1 VSVVPQS
8 CDRSDPAVV
17 VKSRMQ
23 HMDMFNNTIMNKSMS
38 KGVKDDGAIITT
50 TTTTI
55 IITTIASIIT
65 PIAIIITIIVAI
77 LHQIRPV
84 QFNRIVLQPNNHID
98 PTMMMMTIR
107 ML

>member
-38 KGVKDDGAIITT
+38 KGVKDD
-50 TTTTI
+50 TI

-77 LHQIRPV
+77 LHQIRPD

-107 ML
+107 M

>member
-1 VSVVPQS
+1 
-8 CDRSDPAVV
+8 
-17 VKSRMQ
+17 
-23 HMDMFNNTIMNKSMS
+23 MNKSMS
-38 KGVKDDGAIITT
+38 KGVKDDGAII
-50 TTTTI
+50 TTTI

-84 QFNRIVLQPNNHID
+84 QFNRIALQPNNHID

-107 ML
+107 M